1 VLIRYLAARLRHR
14 DPSVVRYLRMG
25 LGIENRAR
33 KQAPFWAE
41 HLDRSRAA
49 QARWTLRASGER
61 LTVLGAGRL
70 LDFNRS
76 AIPPRFTNLRLVD
89 ADPLCPP
96 IWRSIAKPVEAVCA
110 DVSGCLNR
118 WIAELN
124 RIRKPW
130 PETLAAIREHR
141 VPSRAA
147 YRAPTDALLS
157 LNILSQ
163 LQIVWQDG
171 VEDFLTER
179 FGRRFVEHQEDEWL
193 DALRPAGQMLVEQHL
208 AAIEDSGPRFVL
220 LITDLEYLDYQGRTF
235 QRGHW
240 APPPVEWSNAG
251 WHAESPV
258 TCEVSPALEG
268 VELNEDAFARWLPS
282 YRLAW
287 RESWLWH
294 IAPLGTEKKTPHGK
308 VHRVGAFALERTTR

>member
-1 VLIRYLAARLRHR
+1 
-14 DPSVVRYLRMG
+14 MG
-25 LGIENRAR
+25 LAIENRAR
-33 KQAPFWAE
+33 RQATFWAE
-41 HLDRSRAA
+41 HLDHSRAA
-49 QARWTLRASGER
+49 QARWTLRASGEW

-76 AIPPRFTNLRLVD
+76 AIPPRFANLRLVD

-96 IWRSIAKPVEAVCA
+96 IWRNLAKPVEAVCA

-124 RIRKPW
+124 LIREPW
-130 PETLAAIREHR
+130 PKTLAAIRGHR
-141 VPSRAA
+141 VPAHAA
-147 YRAPTDALLS
+147 YRAPADALLS

-171 VEDFLTER
+171 VEDFLIKR
-179 FGRRFVEHQEDEWL
+179 FGRRFVEQHEHEWL
-193 DALRPAGQMLVEQHL
+193 DALRPAGQTLVEQHL
-208 AAIEDSGPRFVL
+208 AAIEDSGPRFAL
-220 LITDLEYLDYQGRTF
+220 LITDLEYLEYEGRTF
-235 QRGHW
+235 RRGHW
-240 APPPVEWSNAG
+240 SPPPVAWSSEG
-251 WHAESPV
+251 WRADSGV

-268 VELNEDAFARWLPS
+268 VELNEAAFARWLPS

-294 IAPLGTEKKTPHGK
+294 IAPLGTEKNTPYGK
-308 VHRVGAFALERTTR
+308 VHRVGAFALVRTDGARSF